1 VFKSHLHVRF
11 QNAFLLYIFTVYKFD
26 KLIVL
31 KMQTKVHFKIGHV
44 NDTLL
49 EQNMFV
55 LYHAKVMCLLLADF
69 FNLI

>member
-1 VFKSHLHVRF
+1 M
-11 QNAFLLYIFTVYKFD
+11 
-26 KLIVL
+26 LIVL

-55 LYHAKVMCLLLADF
+55 RYHAKVMCNVFAAVRLF
-69 FNLI
+69 QPNLIL